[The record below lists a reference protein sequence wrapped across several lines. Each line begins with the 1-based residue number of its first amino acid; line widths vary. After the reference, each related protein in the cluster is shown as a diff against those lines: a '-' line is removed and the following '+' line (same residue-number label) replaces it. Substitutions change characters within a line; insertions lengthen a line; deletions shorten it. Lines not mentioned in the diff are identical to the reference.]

1 MAPRYSNR
9 VEKKWK
15 WAVNQLQRTIS
26 LDSEEAQ
33 NQVAEILKKLEDEK
47 DAPQPLAARD
57 LTFDRVVEIFGLKE
71 SQAWDLQKEDYDVPA
86 SLTFVLELIKH
97 APYDKNSEAY
107 NRLAIDYLI
116 IACFAKHKQNL
127 SKQPKK
133 STNNPN
139 SATSPILKQ
148 SELPI
153 NDPHDQIAP
162 TTLSKAPESTSQ
174 PTNGSYDQI
183 APTTL
188 SKAPE
193 KMSLSVQVEEKGGKK
208 WLISGIADWAMGYGN
223 RAALEDRA
231 VLLAVEAKRED
242 LYSGAEGQLLAY
254 LATIRQL
261 RIQANKENVMTQGF
275 YSDGRR
281 YTFIC
286 IRNDGTVMR
295 SESYDTSFK
304 RNLKPVFNFLLGMLI
319 TAANS
324 SPNTSPIKPGKERD
338 EKIKNL
344 DWDVFVRVVKDTDDD
359 TDSVEEDE
367 SCRLW
372 ITEVI

>member
-47 DAPQPLAARD
+47 DAPQPV
-57 LTFDRVVEIFGLKE
+57 RVSK
-71 SQAWDLQKEDYDVPA
+71 
-86 SLTFVLELIKH
+86 LIYSKT
-97 APYDKNSEAY
+97 
-107 NRLAIDYLI
+107 
-116 IACFAKHKQNL
+116 CFAKHKKNL
-127 SKQPKK
+127 SKQSKK
-133 STNNPN
+133 STNDPT
-139 SATSPILKQ
+139 SATSPILEQ

-153 NDPHDQIAP
+153 NDPHDQIAS
-162 TTLSKAPESTSQ
+162 TTPSKAPESTSQ
-174 PTNGSYDQI
+174 PTNDSYDQI
-183 APTTL
+183 APTTP
-188 SKAPE
+188 SKTPE
-193 KMSLSVQVEEKGGKK
+193 STSQPLPIKVFPEMSLSVQIKGKSGQK

-223 RAALEDRA
+223 QAALEDGA
-231 VLLAVEAKRED
+231 VLLVVEAKRED
-242 LYSGAEGQLLAY
+242 LFSGAEGQLLAY

-295 SESYDTSFK
+295 SRPYDTSFK
-304 RNLKPVFNFLLGMLI
+304 RDLKLAFNFLLGMLI

-324 SPNTSPIKPGKERD
+324 SPNTSPIKLGKERD

-344 DWDVFVRVVKDTDDD
+344 DWDVFVKVVEDTDDD
-359 TDSVEEDE
+359 TDSEEEDE
-367 SCRLW
+367 SYRLS
-372 ITEVI
+372 IIEVV